1 MDTAD
6 RDEPGDEPGD
16 DVVDDAGAAVVDG
29 APGGHGSPAPQPGA
43 PLDIPDEVPEGE
55 WMVKASLGGTALF
68 TVTALA
74 ATAVPEPLVYV
85 SVPVALVL
93 FALGAGA
100 FLLAYWNAVQRSRAS
115 LIGIGGLYFLAGCA
129 PRRVRNLMNLSLAVE
144 VGVAFLT
151 ASIRV
156 FTPLAFG
163 LLVPMFALGMSGLW
177 ASRFGVFPPRPPDPP
192 RPRRT
197 RSASPTPSPRAR
209 REPPAAPSPDRGDG

>member
-1 MDTAD
+1 MVDPT
-6 RDEPGDEPGD
+6 EPDALGD
-16 DVVDDAGAAVVDG
+16 DG
-29 APGGHGSPAPQPGA
+29 APADGPDGSGPGDAADASTPPPPAPPA
-43 PLDIPDEVPEGE
+43 LEIPDEVPEGE

-68 TVTALA
+68 VVTALA

-93 FALGAGA
+93 FALGSAA
-100 FLLAYWNAVQRSRAS
+100 FLLAYWNAVQRSRES

-129 PRRVRNLMNLSLAVE
+129 PRRVRNLMNASLAVE

-151 ASIRV
+151 ASLRV

-177 ASRFGVFPPRPPDPP
+177 GSRFGVFPPRPPDPP
-192 RPRRT
+192 KVRRA
-197 RSASPTPSPRAR
+197 RSAQPPASPRAR
-209 REPPAAPSPDRGDG
+209 RDPRSTPSPDRGDG